1 MKVGEG
7 EGEEAPG
14 RIIYQL
20 GEIFPRE
27 RGGRGIKDPPP
38 LKNGWVRVLVTTD
51 GSEMLCSTC
60 TRLPPPLTLGTLRAC
75 GGGRGETDGHVPKK
89 KINRAGILLGCEAER
104 KIAIEG

>member
-38 LKNGWVRVLVTTD
+38 
-51 GSEMLCSTC
+51 
-60 TRLPPPLTLGTLRAC
+60 PP
-75 GGGRGETDGHVPKK
+75 
-89 KINRAGILLGCEAER
+89 
-104 KIAIEG
+104 

>member
-20 GEIFPRE
+20 GEIFSRVS
-27 RGGRGIKDPPP
+27 GGGKRDQGSPP
-38 LKNGWVRVLVTTD
+38 LKNGRVRVLVTPD

-60 TRLPPPLTLGTLRAC
+60 TRLPPLTLGTLRVRVGEE
-75 GGGRGETDGHVPKK
+75 GGERMGTCPK

>member
-1 MKVGEG
+1 MKVG

-38 LKNGWVRVLVTTD
+38 PLKNGRVRVLVTPD

-60 TRLPPPLTLGTLRAC
+60 TRLPPLTLGTLRAC
-75 GGGRGETDGHVPKK
+75 VGEEGGERMGTCPKK
-89 KINRAGILLGCEAER
+89 
-104 KIAIEG
+104 